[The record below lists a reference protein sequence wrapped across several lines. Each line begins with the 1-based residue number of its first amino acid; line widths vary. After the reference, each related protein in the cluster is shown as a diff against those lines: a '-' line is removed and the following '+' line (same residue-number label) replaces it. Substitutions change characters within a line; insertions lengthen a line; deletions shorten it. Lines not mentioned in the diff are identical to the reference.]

1 MPAQSCSKFAHDE
14 KRFIQKRCEEISNNV
29 QALQDEHRVLEARL
43 QALSTMEEI
52 YVQTEDHLK
61 SAHSIQ
67 KRINA
72 ALKEM
77 GADENGVLAMQDRV
91 SNSIR

>member
-1 MPAQSCSKFAHDE
+1 MTAHTCSKFTNEE
-14 KRFIQKRCEEISNNV
+14 KNFIHQRCEEIANNV
-29 QALQDEHRVLEARL
+29 QALQDAHRVLQARL
-43 QALSTMEEI
+43 TALSTMEEI
-52 YVQTEDHLK
+52 YAQTEDHLK
-61 SAHSIQ
+61 SAHTIQ

-91 SNSIR
+91 TNSIR

>member
-1 MPAQSCSKFAHDE
+1 MSAQSCNKFTTDE
-14 KRFIQKRCEEISNNV
+14 KRYIHERCEEIANNV

-43 QALSTMEEI
+43 TALSTMEEI
-52 YVQTEDHLK
+52 YSQTEDHLK

-72 ALKEM
+72 GLKEM

-91 SNSIR
+91 TNSIR

>member
-1 MPAQSCSKFAHDE
+1 MSAQTCSKFTNDE
-14 KRFIQKRCEEISNNV
+14 KRFIHERCEEIANNV

-43 QALSTMEEI
+43 TALSTMEEI
-52 YVQTEDHLK
+52 YAQTEDHLQ

-91 SNSIR
+91 TNSIR

>member
-1 MPAQSCSKFAHDE
+1 MSVHTCSKFTNDE
-14 KRFIQKRCEEISNNV
+14 KRYIHERCEEIANNI

-43 QALSTMEEI
+43 TALSTMEEI
-52 YVQTEDHLK
+52 YAQTEDHLK
-61 SAHSIQ
+61 SAHTIQ
-67 KRINA
+67 KRINT

-91 SNSIR
+91 TNSIR